1 MAIVITN
8 VAKGR
13 MLQMRLN
20 KLAPQNLVLRLY
32 SNDHTPAVGDVAGD
46 YTEVTGGGYA
56 AITLDPN
63 DWTVT
68 EASPA
73 TAALLEQVVAFVA
86 AVGDV
91 YGYFITEAVS
101 GMLFAAE
108 RFSDGP
114 YDVQGIAEIGVSI
127 DTLDLADAA

>member
-1 MAIVITN
+1 MPMTIAN

-20 KLAPQNLVLRLY
+20 KLAPQDLVLRLY
-32 SNDHTPAVGDVAGD
+32 SNDRVPAVTDVAGD
-46 YTEVTGGGYA
+46 YTEVTGSGYA
-56 AITLDPN
+56 AITLDPD

-73 TAALLEQVVAFVA
+73 TAELLEQVVAFAA
-86 AVGDV
+86 AVGNV
-91 YGYFITEAVS
+91 YGYFVTEAVS
-101 GMLFAAE
+101 GILFGAE

-114 YDVQGIAEIGVSI
+114 YDVQGITEIGVSI
-127 DTLDLADAA
+127 DTLDLTDA

>member
-1 MAIVITN
+1 MPMTITN

-20 KLAPQNLVLRLY
+20 TLAPQDLVLRLY
-32 SNDHTPAVGDVAGD
+32 SNDKTPAVGDVAGD

-56 AITLDPN
+56 AITLDPA

-73 TAALLEQVVAFVA
+73 TAALVEQVFAFA
-86 AVGDV
+86 SAVGNV
-91 YGYFITEAVS
+91 YGYFVTEAVS
-101 GMLFAAE
+101 GLLLGAE

-114 YDVQGIAEIGVSI
+114 YNVQGIAEIGVSI
-127 DTLDLADAA
+127 DTLDLTDA